1 MTYDD
6 KIYNIFWK
14 IEKEAVLEQLIE
26 EAGEL
31 IHASAKQLRIMRKVN
46 PTPITRGE
54 NIKNLKEEIA
64 DVQLCIDLAIQSIN
78 FYKEKTQ
85 KEIELIKQ
93 QKLSRW
99 LERLGIEE
107 E

>member
-46 PTPITRGE
+46 PTPIKLSE
-54 NIKNLKEEIA
+54 NTKNLKEEIA
-64 DVQLCIDLAIQSIN
+64 DVQLCIDLTLYALHGN
-78 FYKEKTQ
+78 RVKTQ

-99 LERLGIEE
+99 LERLGIKEE
-107 E
+107 